1 MLDVDILIPWLCF
14 LGPPG
19 LGEKRRTA
27 VRWFVFV
34 AFLRLGASVC
44 GEQVQLCAV
53 KKTMLRCSGV
63 SKQISGFSPPFF
75 FSHAHRTCGDFEM
88 AASSLSRESVFD
100 NEI

>member
-1 MLDVDILIPWLCF
+1 MIGDNDIGGGGGLLELGIVLDVDILIPWLCF

-44 GEQVQLCAV
+44 GEQVQLSAV

-75 FSHAHRTCGDFEM
+75 F
-88 AASSLSRESVFD
+88 LSCA
-100 NEI
+100 